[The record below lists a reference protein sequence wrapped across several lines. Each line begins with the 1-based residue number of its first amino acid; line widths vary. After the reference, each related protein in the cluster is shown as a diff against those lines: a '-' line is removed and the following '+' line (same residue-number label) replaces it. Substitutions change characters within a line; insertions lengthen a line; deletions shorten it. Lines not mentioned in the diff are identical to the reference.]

1 VIDGDSPRV
10 GSESCSKWLNF
21 YLYTFLVVDKM
32 MGLIQTR
39 KGRYKYFNSLE
50 GYDGGDRLHRLW
62 DIVIARGQGM
72 ALILVVHEEINMPQ
86 MNLQ

>member
-1 VIDGDSPRV
+1 
-10 GSESCSKWLNF
+10 
-21 YLYTFLVVDKM
+21 M

-50 GYDGGDRLHRLW
+50 GYDGGDRFHRLW

-86 MNLQ
+86 MNLLLHVLLVSKTAQVDPVSMHLSDL